1 MRLLPVWPDHE
12 RRRPFGAQP
21 EAQPQPDHR
30 THEHQYLPLRLLSAH
45 RPRRRA
51 RREGGLIMTIQFSNA
66 DISRRGF
73 MIGAAGFTFAVASRL
88 PFGTAEAA
96 GKDVALSPW
105 VTISTDDTVAI
116 MSPAAEM
123 GQGSL
128 TSLPLILA
136 EELDADWS
144 KVRIVVAPPNDEL
157 YKNPA
162 FGYMYTAGSNAVTAY
177 FKDLRRFGAQ
187 VRKVLLANAAGHWN
201 APVEELTTEPNA
213 VVHGKSGRRLSYGEI
228 AAFAQVPAKAP
239 EVTESELKKTDQF
252 RLIGKDVM
260 RVELPQKINGSAQYA
275 IDVQVPGMLY
285 GAVLR
290 APVEGGAPDKI
301 DEAKAKSIAGVVRIV
316 PLPYGVGVIAETP
329 LAAFDAKEALEV
341 SWTRTGKGW
350 GFNTEK
356 ALVAF
361 AAAARD
367 MSRPTKLWAKEGDAV
382 AALQNAAT
390 VVDGEYRNDLV
401 YHAQMEPLNAV
412 AAVSPNGDACE
423 LWCGVQS
430 KTIAVT
436 VAANALKIAPDKI
449 TYHDML
455 MGGGFGRRGHRDEE
469 YVHDAVVL
477 SNAVKKPVK
486 MMWTLE
492 DDVHNGRFNPL
503 SVHYLRAGFDAAG
516 KLIAYH
522 HRKATDEVTAFQDPV
537 RFGRQNGRDIIAFV
551 GIDAAYYEVPNR
563 LAEAVPQD
571 SGLRTSSLRGISHLT
586 NIFAI
591 ESFMD
596 ELARKR
602 GVDPATF
609 RRDLVK
615 SAPRAIAIIDKVAN
629 MAGWGKKRENSAL
642 GFTYMN
648 YSGTQIALAAEV
660 TVDRRTGAIRVPNVW
675 TALDPGIN
683 VQPNTILAQTESSIV
698 YGLGFALFERIT
710 TDDGA
715 VEQSGFYDY
724 HVPRINEIPE
734 MHIEL
739 VPTNNHP
746 TGVGQM
752 ATPLVAPAIANAVA
766 ALTGVRLRETPM
778 STERVKKA
786 LG

>member
-1 MRLLPVWPDHE
+1 
-12 RRRPFGAQP
+12 
-21 EAQPQPDHR
+21 
-30 THEHQYLPLRLLSAH
+30 
-45 RPRRRA
+45 
-51 RREGGLIMTIQFSNA
+51 MTIAIRNV
-66 DISRRGF
+66 DVSRRSF
-73 MIGAAGFTFAVASRL
+73 MVGAAGLTFAVASGLR
-88 PFGTAEAA
+88 PDEAA
-96 GKDVALSPW
+96 AASGEVTINPW
-105 VTISTDDTVAI
+105 VTISTDNTVAI

-136 EELDADWS
+136 EEMDADWA
-144 KVRIVVAPPNDEL
+144 KVKIVVAPPNDDL

-162 FGYMYTAGSNAVTAY
+162 FGYMYTAGSNAVTSY
-177 FKDLRRFGAQ
+177 FKPLRLFGAQ
-187 VRKVLLANAAGHWN
+187 VRKVLLWN
-201 APVEELTTEPNA
+201 VGNRWEVPVAELTTGPN
-213 VVHGKSGRRLSYGEI
+213 VVIHEKSGRRITFGEI
-228 AAFAQVPAKAP
+228 AAFAEVPAKAP
-239 EVTESELKKTDQF
+239 AVAESELKTPDKF
-252 RLIGKDVM
+252 RLIGRDVM
-260 RVELPQKINGSAQYA
+260 RVELPSKVNGTAQYA

-285 GAVLR
+285 GAIQR
-290 APVEGGAPDKI
+290 SPVEGAGPDKI
-301 DEAKAKSIAGVVRIV
+301 DDAKAKAIKGVVQIV

-329 LAAFDAKEALEV
+329 WAAFDAKHALDV
-341 SWTRTGKGW
+341 TWTRGGKAW
-350 GFNTEK
+350 GFNSEK
-356 ALVAF
+356 ALPEF
-361 AAAARD
+361 AKAARD
-367 MSRPTKLWAKEGDAV
+367 MSAPVKVWGKAGDAV
-382 AALQNAAT
+382 AAMQTAAT
-390 VVDGEYRNDLV
+390 VVDAEYRNDLV

-412 AAVSPNGDACE
+412 AAVSADGQSCE

-436 VAANALKIAPDKI
+436 VAATALKIKPDKI

-486 MMWTLE
+486 VMWTRE

-503 SVHYLRAGFDAAG
+503 SAHYLRAGFDADG
-516 KLIAYH
+516 KLIAFH
-522 HRKATDEVTAFQDPV
+522 HRKACDEVTAFQDPV
-537 RFGRQNGRDIIAFV
+537 RFERQKGRDGIAYNGV
-551 GIDAAYYEVPNR
+551 DAPYYEIPNR
-563 LAEAVPQD
+563 LGEAVPRD
-571 SGLRTSSLRGISHLT
+571 TGLRTSSLRGIAHLT
-586 NIFAI
+586 NVFAI

-602 GVDPATF
+602 GIDPATF

-629 MAGWGKKRENSAL
+629 MAGWGRKRENSAL

-683 VQPNTILAQTESSIV
+683 VQPDTILAQTESSIV

-710 TDDGA
+710 IDDGA

-739 VPTNNHP
+739 VATNNHP

-766 ALTGVRLRETPM
+766 ELTGVRLRETPM
-778 STERVKKA
+778 TPDRVKKA

>member
-1 MRLLPVWPDHE
+1 
-12 RRRPFGAQP
+12 
-21 EAQPQPDHR
+21 
-30 THEHQYLPLRLLSAH
+30 
-45 RPRRRA
+45 
-51 RREGGLIMTIQFSNA
+51 MTIAFRNSEV
-66 DISRRGF
+66 SRRSF
-73 MIGAAGFTFAVASRL
+73 MVGAAGLTFAVASGLR
-88 PFGTAEAA
+88 PAGAA
-96 GKDVALSPW
+96 ARTGDVTLSPW
-105 VTISTDDTVAI
+105 VTISTDDTVLI

-136 EELDADWS
+136 EELDADWA
-144 KVRIVVAPPNDEL
+144 KVKIVVAPPNDDL

-162 FGYMYTAGSNAVTAY
+162 FGYMYTAGSNAVTSY
-177 FKDLRRFGAQ
+177 FKPLRQFGAQ
-187 VRKVLLANAAGHWN
+187 VRKVLLANAASHWN
-201 APVEELTTEPNA
+201 VPVAELTTGPN
-213 VVHGKSGRRLSYGEI
+213 VVIHAKSGRKLAYGEI
-228 AAFAQVPAKAP
+228 AAFADIPAKAP
-239 EVTESELKKTDQF
+239 EVAESELKSLDKF
-252 RLIGKDVM
+252 RLIGRDVM
-260 RVELPQKINGSAQYA
+260 RVELPSKVNGTAQYA

-285 GAVLR
+285 GAILR
-290 APVEGGAPDKI
+290 APVEGSGPDKI
-301 DEAKAKSIAGVVRIV
+301 DDAKAKAIKGVAKVV
-316 PLPYGVGVIAETP
+316 PLPYGVGVIGETP
-329 LAAFDAKEALEV
+329 WAAFDAKDALKV
-341 SWTRTGKGW
+341 TWTRTGKGW

-356 ALVAF
+356 ALPEF
-361 AAAARD
+361 AKAARD
-367 MSRPTKLWAKEGDAV
+367 LSLPTKVWGQAGDTL
-382 AALQNAAT
+382 AALKTTPTIVEA
-390 VVDGEYRNDLV
+390 EYRNDLV

-412 AAVSPNGDACE
+412 ASVAADGQSCE
-423 LWCGVQS
+423 VWCGVQS

-436 VAANALKIAPDKI
+436 VAANALKVAPDKI

-486 MMWTLE
+486 LMWTRE

-503 SVHYLRAGFDAAG
+503 SAHYLRAGFDADG
-516 KLIAYH
+516 KFIAFH
-522 HRKATDEVTAFQDPV
+522 HRKACDEVTAFQDPV
-537 RFGRQNGRDIIAFV
+537 RYERQKGRDGIAYNGV
-551 GIDAAYYEVPNR
+551 DAPYYEIPNR
-563 LAEAVPQD
+563 LGEAVPRD
-571 SGLRTSSLRGISHLT
+571 TGLRTSSLRGIAHLT
-586 NIFAI
+586 NVFAI

-602 GVDPATF
+602 GIDAATF

-615 SAPRAIAIIDKVAN
+615 SAPRATAIIDKVAN

-660 TVDRRTGAIRVPNVW
+660 TVDRKTGTIRVPNVW

-739 VPTNNHP
+739 VATNNHP

-766 ALTGVRLRETPM
+766 ELTGVRLRETPM
-778 STERVKKA
+778 TPDRVKKA

>member
-1 MRLLPVWPDHE
+1 
-12 RRRPFGAQP
+12 
-21 EAQPQPDHR
+21 
-30 THEHQYLPLRLLSAH
+30 
-45 RPRRRA
+45 
-51 RREGGLIMTIQFSNA
+51 MTIAIRNT
-66 DISRRGF
+66 DVSRRSF
-73 MIGAAGFTFAVASRL
+73 MVGAAGLTFAFASGLR
-88 PFGTAEAA
+88 PGEAA
-96 GKDVALSPW
+96 AAGSGEVIISPW
-105 VTISTDDTVAI
+105 VTISTDGTVAI

-136 EELDADWS
+136 EEMDADWA
-144 KVRIVVAPPNDEL
+144 KVKIVVAPPNDDL

-177 FKDLRRFGAQ
+177 FKPLRQFGAQ
-187 VRKVLLANAAGHWN
+187 VRKVLLWN
-201 APVEELTTEPNA
+201 VGNRWEVPVAELTTGPN
-213 VVHGKSGRRLSYGEI
+213 VVMHEKSGRRITYGEI
-228 AAFAQVPAKAP
+228 AAFAEVPAKAP
-239 EVTESELKKTDQF
+239 AVAESELKSPETF
-252 RLIGKDVM
+252 RLIGHDVM
-260 RVELPQKINGSAQYA
+260 RVELPSKVNGSAQYA

-285 GAVLR
+285 GAIQR
-290 APVEGGAPDKI
+290 SPVEGAGPDKI
-301 DEAKAKSIAGVVRIV
+301 DDAKAKAIKGVVQIV

-329 LAAFDAKEALEV
+329 WAAFDAKHALDV
-341 SWTRTGKGW
+341 TWTRAGKGW
-350 GFNTEK
+350 GFNSEK
-356 ALVAF
+356 ALPEF
-361 AAAARD
+361 AKAARD
-367 MSRPTKLWAKEGDAV
+367 TSLPAKVWGQTGDT
-382 AALQNAAT
+382 AAAMKTAAT
-390 VVDGEYRNDLV
+390 VIDAEYRNDLV

-412 AAVSPNGDACE
+412 AAVAADGQSCE

-436 VAANALKIAPDKI
+436 VAADALKIKPDKI
-449 TYHDML
+449 AYHDML

-486 MMWTLE
+486 VMWTRE

-503 SVHYLRAGFDAAG
+503 SAHYLRAGFDADG
-516 KLIAYH
+516 KLIAFH
-522 HRKATDEVTAFQDPV
+522 HRKACDEVTAFQDPV
-537 RFGRQNGRDIIAFV
+537 RYERQKGRDGIAYNGV
-551 GIDAAYYEVPNR
+551 DAPYYEIPNR
-563 LAEAVPQD
+563 LGEAVPRD
-571 SGLRTSSLRGISHLT
+571 TGLRTSSLRGIAHLT
-586 NIFAI
+586 NVFAI

-602 GVDPATF
+602 GIDPATF

-615 SAPRAIAIIDKVAN
+615 SAPRATAIIDKVAN

-660 TVDRRTGAIRVPNVW
+660 SVDRKTGAIRVPNIW

-683 VQPNTILAQTESSIV
+683 VQPNNILAQTESSIV
-698 YGLGFALFERIT
+698 YGLGFALYERIT
-710 TDDGA
+710 IDNGA

-739 VPTNNHP
+739 VATNNHP

-766 ALTGVRLRETPM
+766 ELTGVRLRETPM
-778 STERVKKA
+778 TPDRVKKA

>member
-1 MRLLPVWPDHE
+1 
-12 RRRPFGAQP
+12 
-21 EAQPQPDHR
+21 
-30 THEHQYLPLRLLSAH
+30 
-45 RPRRRA
+45 
-51 RREGGLIMTIQFSNA
+51 MTIHLDRSVLPA
-66 DISRRGF
+66 PSRRQF
-73 MIGAAGFTFAVASRL
+73 MIGAAGFTFTVASGL
-88 PFGTAEAA
+88 PFGATQAA
-96 GKDVALSPW
+96 SGKEVALSPW

-144 KVRIVVAPPNDEL
+144 KVRVIVAPPNDAL
-157 YKNPA
+157 YKNPG
-162 FGYMYTAGSNAVTAY
+162 FGYMYTAGSNAVTSY
-177 FKDLRRFGAQ
+177 FKELRQFGAQ
-187 VRKVLLANAAGHWN
+187 VRKVLLVNAARHWN
-201 APVEELTTEPNA
+201 VPVEELTTGPN
-213 VVHGKSGRRLSYGEI
+213 VVIHEKSGRRLSYGEI
-228 AAFAQVPAKAP
+228 AAFAEVPATAP
-239 EVTESELKKTDQF
+239 EVAGSELKKPDQF
-252 RLIGKDVM
+252 RLIGHDVM
-260 RVELPQKINGSAQYA
+260 RVELPQKVNGTAQYS

-285 GAVLR
+285 GAILR
-290 APVEGGAPDKI
+290 APIEGAAPDRVE
-301 DEAKAKSIAGVVRIV
+301 DAKARTIAGVVQIV
-316 PLPYGVGVIAETP
+316 RLPYGVGVIGETP
-329 LAAFDAKEALEV
+329 WAAFDGKAALHV
-341 SWTRTGKGW
+341 TWTHTGKAW
-350 GFNTEK
+350 GFDSDK

-367 MSRPTKLWAKEGDAV
+367 MSQPTKLWGKTGDAP
-382 AALQNAAT
+382 AAMKTAAT
-390 VVDGEYRNDLV
+390 VIEGDYMNDLV

-423 LWCGVQS
+423 VWCGVQS

-436 VAANALKIAPDKI
+436 VAADALGIAPDKI
-449 TYHDML
+449 VYHDML

-486 MMWTLE
+486 MMWTRE

-503 SVHYLRAGFDAAG
+503 SAHYLRAGFDASG
-516 KLIAYH
+516 KLIAFH
-522 HRKATDEVTAFQDPV
+522 HRKACDEVTAFQDPV
-537 RFGRQNGRDIIAFV
+537 RFERQKGRDGIAFN
-551 GIDAAYYEVPNR
+551 GLDAPYYEIPNR
-563 LAEAVPQD
+563 LGEAVPRE
-571 SGLRTSSLRGISHLT
+571 SGLRTSSLRGIAHLT

-602 GVDPATF
+602 GIDPAAF

-615 SAPRAIAIIDKVAN
+615 SNPRAVAIIDRVAR
-629 MAGWGKKRENSAL
+629 MADWGRKRDGSAL

-660 TVDRRTGAIRVPNVW
+660 VLDRKTGALRVPKIW
-675 TALDPGIN
+675 TALDPGIA
-683 VQPNTILAQTESSIV
+683 VQPDNIVAQTESSIV
-698 YGLGFALFERIT
+698 YGLGFALTERIT
-710 TDDGA
+710 IVDGA
-715 VEQSGFYDY
+715 VQESNFYDY
-724 HVPRINEIPE
+724 HVPRMNEIPE
-734 MHIEL
+734 MLIEV
-739 VPTNNHP
+739 VPTDNHP

-766 ALTGVRLRETPM
+766 ELTGVRLRHTPM
-778 STERVKKA
+778 TPDRVKQA

>member
-1 MRLLPVWPDHE
+1 
-12 RRRPFGAQP
+12 
-21 EAQPQPDHR
+21 
-30 THEHQYLPLRLLSAH
+30 
-45 RPRRRA
+45 
-51 RREGGLIMTIQFSNA
+51 
-66 DISRRGF
+66 
-73 MIGAAGFTFAVASRL
+73 MIGAAGFTFAVALRL
-88 PFGTAEAA
+88 PAGTAKAA
-96 GKDVALSPW
+96 GKDAVLSPW
-105 VTISTDDTVAI
+105 VTISSDDTVAI
-116 MSPAAEM
+116 VSPAAEM

-187 VRKVLLANAAGHWN
+187 VRKVLLANAARRWN
-201 APVEELTTEPNA
+201 VPAEELTTEPNA
-213 VVHGKSGRRLSYGEI
+213 VVHAKSGRRLTYGEI
-228 AAFAQVPAKAP
+228 AAFAEVPAKAP

-260 RVELPQKINGSAQYA
+260 RIELPQKVNGTAQYS
-275 IDVQVPGMLY
+275 IDVQAPGMLY
-285 GAVLR
+285 GTILR
-290 APVEGGAPDKI
+290 SPVEGGAPGTI
-301 DEAKAKSIAGVVRIV
+301 DDAKAKAVAGMVRIV
-316 PLPYGVGVIAETP
+316 PLPYGVGVIAATP
-329 LAAFDAKEALEV
+329 WAAFDAKEALKV
-341 SWTRTGKGW
+341 TWTRTGKAW
-350 GFNTEK
+350 GFNSER
-356 ALVAF
+356 ALNDF

-367 MSRPTKLWAKEGDAV
+367 MSQPTKLWAKEGDAM
-382 AALQNAAT
+382 AALQTAAT
-390 VVDGEYRNDLV
+390 VVESEYRNDLV

-412 AAVSPNGDACE
+412 ASVSPAGDACE

-436 VAANALKIAPDKI
+436 VAADALKIAPDKI

-477 SNAVKKPVK
+477 SDAVKRPVK
-486 MMWTLE
+486 MMWTRE
-492 DDVHNGRFNPL
+492 DDVRNGRFNPL
-503 SVHYLRAGFDAAG
+503 SVHYLRAGFDTAG
-516 KLIAYH
+516 KLIAFH
-522 HRKATDEVTAFQDPV
+522 HRKACDEVTAFQDPV
-537 RFGRQNGRDIIAFV
+537 RYERAKGRDVISFV
-551 GIDAAYYEVPNR
+551 GIDAPYYAIPNR
-563 LAEAVPQD
+563 LGEAVPRE

-602 GVDPATF
+602 GVDPAAF

-615 SAPRAIAIIDKVAN
+615 TNPRALHIIDRVAR
-629 MAGWGKKRENSAL
+629 MADWDRKRDGSAL

-648 YSGTQIALAAEV
+648 YSGTQIALIAEV
-660 TVDRRTGAIRVPNVW
+660 SVDRKSGVVRVPNVW
-675 TALDPGIN
+675 TALDPGIA
-683 VQPNTILAQTESSIV
+683 VQPDNIVAQTESSIV

-710 TDDGA
+710 IDDGA
-715 VEQSGFYDY
+715 VQESNFYDY
-724 HVPRINEIPE
+724 HVPRLNEVPQ
-734 MHIEL
+734 MFIE
-739 VPTNNHP
+739 VVATDNHP

-766 ALTGVRLRETPM
+766 DLTGVRLRETPM
-778 STERVKKA
+778 SPDRVKKA

>member
-1 MRLLPVWPDHE
+1 
-12 RRRPFGAQP
+12 
-21 EAQPQPDHR
+21 
-30 THEHQYLPLRLLSAH
+30 
-45 RPRRRA
+45 
-51 RREGGLIMTIQFSNA
+51 MTIALRNI
-66 DISRRGF
+66 DVSRRSF
-73 MIGAAGFTFAVASRL
+73 MVGAAGLTFAVASGLR
-88 PFGTAEAA
+88 PEEAA
-96 GKDVALSPW
+96 AARSGDVALSPW
-105 VTISTDDTVAI
+105 VTISTDGTVSI

-136 EELDADWS
+136 EELDADWA
-144 KVRIVVAPPNDEL
+144 KVKIVVAPPNDDL

-162 FGYMYTAGSNAVTAY
+162 FGYMYTAGSNAVTSY
-177 FKDLRRFGAQ
+177 FKPLRLFGAQ
-187 VRKVLLANAAGHWN
+187 VRKVLLANAAAHLN
-201 APVEELTTEPNA
+201 VPVAELTTGPN
-213 VVHGKSGRRLSYGEI
+213 VVIHEKSGRKLTYGEI
-228 AAFAQVPAKAP
+228 AAFAEIPAKAP
-239 EVTESELKKTDQF
+239 EVAESELKSPDKF
-252 RLIGKDVM
+252 RLIGHDVM
-260 RVELPQKINGSAQYA
+260 RVELPSKVNGTAQYS
-275 IDVQVPGMLY
+275 IDVQG
-285 GAVLR
+285 
-290 APVEGGAPDKI
+290 E
-301 DEAKAKSIAGVVRIV
+301 KAIAQAIQASPAIKMGNVHIV
-316 PLPYGVGVIAETP
+316 PLPYGVGVIADTP
-329 LAAFDAKEALEV
+329 WAAFDIKDRLKV
-341 SWTRTGKGW
+341 TWTRTGKGW
-350 GFNTEK
+350 GFNSEK
-356 ALVAF
+356 ALPEF
-361 AAAARD
+361 AKAARD
-367 MSRPTKLWAKEGDAV
+367 MSQPTKLWGKAGDAI
-382 AALQNAAT
+382 AALQTAAT
-390 VVDGEYRNDLV
+390 VVEAEYRNDLV

-412 AAVSPNGDACE
+412 ASVSADGQSCE
-423 LWCGVQS
+423 VWCGVQS

-436 VAANALKIAPDKI
+436 VAANALKVPPDKI
-449 TYHDML
+449 IYHDML

-469 YVHDAVVL
+469 YVHDAVVM

-486 MMWTLE
+486 VMWTRE
-492 DDVHNGRFNPL
+492 DDIHNGRFNPL
-503 SVHYLRAGFDAAG
+503 SAHFLRAGFDASG
-516 KLIAYH
+516 KLIAFH
-522 HRKATDEVTAFQDPV
+522 HRKACDEVTAFQDPV
-537 RFGRQNGRDIIAFV
+537 RYERQKGRDGIAYNGV
-551 GIDAAYYEVPNR
+551 DAPYYEIPNR
-563 LAEAVPQD
+563 LGEAVPRD
-571 SGLRTSSLRGISHLT
+571 TGLRTSSLRGIAHLT

-602 GVDPATF
+602 GIDPATF

-629 MAGWGKKRENSAL
+629 MAGWGRKRENSAL

-660 TVDRRTGAIRVPNVW
+660 AIDRKTGAIRVPNVW

-683 VQPNTILAQTESSIV
+683 VQPNNILAQTESSIV

-739 VPTNNHP
+739 VATNNHP

-778 STERVKKA
+778 TPDRVKKA

>member
-1 MRLLPVWPDHE
+1 
-12 RRRPFGAQP
+12 
-21 EAQPQPDHR
+21 
-30 THEHQYLPLRLLSAH
+30 
-45 RPRRRA
+45 
-51 RREGGLIMTIQFSNA
+51 MTIHLDRHTDRSMLPA
-66 DISRRGF
+66 PSRRQF
-73 MIGAAGFTFAVASRL
+73 MIGAAGFTVASGL
-88 PFGTAEAA
+88 PFGATQAA
-96 GKDVALSPW
+96 PGKEVALSPW

-144 KVRIVVAPPNDEL
+144 KVRVVVAPPNDAL

-187 VRKVLLANAAGHWN
+187 VRKVLLANAARHWN
-201 APVEELTTEPNA
+201 VPVEELTTGPN
-213 VVHGKSGRRLSYGEI
+213 VVIHAKTGRRLSYGEI
-228 AAFAQVPAKAP
+228 AAFAEVPATAP
-239 EVTESELKKTDQF
+239 EVAESELKKPDAF
-252 RLIGKDVM
+252 RLIGHDVM
-260 RVELPQKINGSAQYA
+260 RVELPLKVNGTAQYA

-285 GAVLR
+285 GAILR
-290 APVEGGAPDKI
+290 APIEGAAPDRVE
-301 DEAKAKSIAGVVRIV
+301 DAKARSIAGVVQVVR
-316 PLPYGVGVIAETP
+316 LPYGVGVIGETP
-329 LAAFDAKEALEV
+329 WAAFDGKGALEV
-341 SWTRTGKGW
+341 TWTRTGKAW
-350 GFNTEK
+350 GFDSDK

-367 MSRPTKLWAKEGDAV
+367 MSQPTKLWGKEGDAP
-382 AALQNAAT
+382 AAMKTAAT
-390 VVDGEYRNDLV
+390 IIEGDYVNDLV

-412 AAVSPNGDACE
+412 AAVSPGGDACE
-423 LWCGVQS
+423 VWCGVQS

-436 VAANALKIAPDKI
+436 VAADALGIAPDKI
-449 TYHDML
+449 VYHDML

-486 MMWTLE
+486 MMWTRE

-503 SVHYLRAGFDAAG
+503 SAHYLRAGFDASG
-516 KLIAYH
+516 RLIAFH
-522 HRKATDEVTAFQDPV
+522 HRKACDEVTAFQDPV
-537 RFGRQNGRDIIAFV
+537 RFERLKGRDGIAFN
-551 GIDAAYYEVPNR
+551 GLDAPYYEIPNR
-563 LAEAVPQD
+563 LAEAVPRE
-571 SGLRTSSLRGISHLT
+571 SGLRTSSLRGIAHLT

-602 GVDPATF
+602 GIDAAAF

-615 SAPRAIAIIDKVAN
+615 SNPRAVAIIDRVAG
-629 MAGWGKKRENSAL
+629 MADWGRKRDGSAL

-660 TVDRRTGAIRVPNVW
+660 VLDRKTGALRVPKIW
-675 TALDPGIN
+675 TALDPGIA
-683 VQPNTILAQTESSIV
+683 VQPDNIVAQTESSIV
-698 YGLGFALFERIT
+698 YGLGFALTERIT
-710 TDDGA
+710 IADGA
-715 VEQSGFYDY
+715 VQESNFYDY
-724 HVPRINEIPE
+724 HVPRMNEIPE
-734 MHIEL
+734 MFIE
-739 VPTNNHP
+739 VIPTDNHP

-766 ALTGVRLRETPM
+766 ELTGVRLRHTPM
-778 STERVKKA
+778 TPDRVKQA

>member
-1 MRLLPVWPDHE
+1 
-12 RRRPFGAQP
+12 
-21 EAQPQPDHR
+21 
-30 THEHQYLPLRLLSAH
+30 
-45 RPRRRA
+45 
-51 RREGGLIMTIQFSNA
+51 MTVQIRNA
-66 DISRRGF
+66 GISRRGF
-73 MIGAAGFTFAVASRL
+73 MTGAAGFTFAIASRL
-88 PFGTAEAA
+88 PAGPAEAA
-96 GKDVALSPW
+96 GKDAVLSPW
-105 VTISTDDTVAI
+105 VTISIDGTVAI

-136 EELDADWS
+136 EELDADWA

-187 VRKVLLANAAGHWN
+187 VRKVLLANAARRWN
-201 APVEELTTEPNA
+201 VPVEELTTEPN
-213 VVHGKSGRRLSYGEI
+213 VVIHARSGRRLGYGEI
-228 AAFAQVPAKAP
+228 AAFAEVPAKAP
-239 EVTESELKKTDQF
+239 DVAESELKKTDQF

-260 RVELPQKINGSAQYA
+260 RVELPQKVNGIAQYS

-285 GAVLR
+285 GAVVR
-290 APVEGGAPDKI
+290 SPVEGGAPDRI
-301 DEAKAKSIAGVVRIV
+301 DDAKAKSIAGVVRIV

-329 LAAFDAKEALEV
+329 WAAFEAKEALKV
-341 SWTRTGKGW
+341 AWTRTGKAW
-350 GFNTEK
+350 GFNSEK
-356 ALVAF
+356 ALVEF

-367 MSRPTKLWAKEGDAV
+367 VSKPGKLWAKEGDAV

-390 VVDGEYRNDLV
+390 IVEGEYRNDLV

-412 AAVSPNGDACE
+412 ASVSAAGDACE

-436 VAANALKIAPDKI
+436 VAADALKIAPDRI

-486 MMWTLE
+486 ALWTRE

-503 SVHYLRAGFDAAG
+503 SVHWLRAGFDASG
-516 KLIAYH
+516 KLIAFH
-522 HRKATDEVTAFQDPV
+522 HRKACDEVTAFQDPV
-537 RFGRQNGRDIIAFV
+537 RYGRARGRDNIAFN
-551 GIDAAYYEVPNR
+551 GLDAAYYAIPNR
-563 LAEAVPQD
+563 LAEAVVQE
-571 SGLRTSSLRGISHLT
+571 SGLRTSSLRGIAHLT

-602 GVDPATF
+602 GADPAAF

-615 SAPRAIAIIDKVAN
+615 TNPRAVAVIDRVAG
-629 MAGWGKKRENSAL
+629 MADWGRKRDGSAL

-660 TVDRRTGAIRVPNVW
+660 TVDPKTGVLRVPNVW
-675 TALDPGIN
+675 TALDPGIA
-683 VQPNTILAQTESSIV
+683 VQPDNIVAQTESSIV
-698 YGLGFALFERIT
+698 YGLGFALLERIT
-710 TDDGA
+710 IDDGA
-715 VEQSGFYDY
+715 VQESNFYDY
-724 HVPRINEIPE
+724 HVPRLNEIPQMFVE
-734 MHIEL
+734 VI
-739 VPTNNHP
+739 PTDNHP

-766 ALTGVRLRETPM
+766 EFTGVRLRETPM
-778 STERVKKA
+778 SPDRVKNA

>member
-1 MRLLPVWPDHE
+1 
-12 RRRPFGAQP
+12 
-21 EAQPQPDHR
+21 
-30 THEHQYLPLRLLSAH
+30 
-45 RPRRRA
+45 
-51 RREGGLIMTIQFSNA
+51 MTITVRNI
-66 DISRRGF
+66 DVSRRSF
-73 MIGAAGFTFAVASRL
+73 MVGAAGMTFAVASGL
-88 PFGTAEAA
+88 PPEQAAAA
-96 GKDVALSPW
+96 GSGDVTLSPW
-105 VTISTDDTVAI
+105 VTLSTDGTVAI

-136 EELDADWS
+136 EELDADWA
-144 KVRIVVAPPNDEL
+144 KVKIVVAPPNDDL

-177 FKDLRRFGAQ
+177 FKPLRLFGAQ
-187 VRKVLLANAAGHWN
+187 VRKVLLWN
-201 APVEELTTEPNA
+201 VGNRWEVPVAELTTEPN
-213 VVHGKSGRRLSYGEI
+213 VVIHEKSGRRITFGEI
-228 AAFAQVPAKAP
+228 AAFAEVPARAP
-239 EVTESELKKTDQF
+239 QVAESELKSPDKF
-252 RLIGKDVM
+252 RLIGHDVM
-260 RVELPQKINGSAQYA
+260 RVELPSKVNGTAQYA

-285 GAVLR
+285 GAIER
-290 APVEGGAPDKI
+290 SPVEGAGPDKI
-301 DEAKAKSIAGVVRIV
+301 DDAKAKAIKGVVQIV
-316 PLPYGVGVIAETP
+316 SLPYGVGVIAETP
-329 LAAFDAKEALEV
+329 WAAFDAKHALDV
-341 SWTRTGKGW
+341 TWKRAGKAW
-350 GFNTEK
+350 GFNSEK
-356 ALVAF
+356 ALPEF
-361 AAAARD
+361 ATAARD
-367 MSRPTKLWAKEGDAV
+367 LSQPVKVWGQAGDTL
-382 AALQNAAT
+382 AAMKTAAT
-390 VVDGEYRNDLV
+390 VIDAEYRNDLV

-412 AAVSPNGDACE
+412 AAVAADGQSCE

-436 VAANALKIAPDKI
+436 VAATALGVKPDKI
-449 TYHDML
+449 AYHDML

-486 MMWTLE
+486 VMWTRE

-503 SVHYLRAGFDAAG
+503 SAHYLRAGFDGDG
-516 KLIAYH
+516 KLIAFH
-522 HRKATDEVTAFQDPV
+522 HRKACDEVTAFQDPV
-537 RFGRQNGRDIIAFV
+537 RYERQKGRDGIAYNGV
-551 GIDAAYYEVPNR
+551 DAPYYEIPNR
-563 LAEAVPQD
+563 LGEAVPRD
-571 SGLRTSSLRGISHLT
+571 TGLRTSSLRGIAHLT
-586 NIFAI
+586 NVFAI

-602 GVDPATF
+602 GIDPATF

-615 SAPRAIAIIDKVAN
+615 SAPRATAIIDKVAN

-660 TVDRRTGAIRVPNVW
+660 AVDRKTGAIRVSNIW

-683 VQPNTILAQTESSIV
+683 VQPNNILAQTESSIV
-698 YGLGFALFERIT
+698 YGLGFALYERIT
-710 TDDGA
+710 IDDGA

-739 VPTNNHP
+739 VATNNHP

-766 ALTGVRLRETPM
+766 ELTGVRLRETPM
-778 STERVKKA
+778 TPDRVKKA